1 MKRGLRELDWGLAE
15 AMAYRRLVPVRAAG
29 TDTHGGAVRFP
40 SDSYWS
46 EPLQNAAL
54 LTLVRAR
61 AGLEPLP
68 TTTAEL
74 AVLLARRARHNDDN
88 RRLAER
94 RRREL
99 GAPTSVDPAVLASV
113 SRESTWALDL
123 LEAVIARDLFVK
135 LITRLYE
142 ELDVDGRNL
151 LDAWLALGVD
161 LDDSLGLQRAMREAS
176 VQTVT
181 NIKRRVRYRALQIMA
196 DLVGA
201 PGAGDAS

>member
-15 AMAYRRLVPVRAAG
+15 AMAYQLLGAARAAG
-29 TDTHGGAVRFP
+29 TGTHGGALRFP

-54 LTLVRAR
+54 LTLSRAR
-61 AGLEPLP
+61 AGLEALP
-68 TTTAEL
+68 QTTAEL

-99 GAPTSVDPAVLASV
+99 GAATSVDPEALASI
-113 SRESTWALDL
+113 SRETVWALDL
-123 LEAVIARDLFVK
+123 LNEVIARDLFVK
-135 LITRLYE
+135 LITRLYDD
-142 ELDVDGRNL
+142 LDGDGRNL
-151 LDAWLALGVD
+151 LDAWLVRGVD
-161 LDDSLGLQRAMREAS
+161 LDDSLGLQRVMRETT

-196 DLVGA
+196 DLVGTS
-201 PGAGDAS
+201 GTGDAS